1 MATDDGTRTRRE
13 ELFAAAAEI
22 FWEKGY
28 HATSM
33 GDLAAAMQMG
43 QSSLYHHIDSKETL
57 LYEMSESSM
66 RNITEAAA
74 SATSTD
80 PEERL
85 RDVISLHVG
94 SLLHDRS
101 RHATALIELRSLKPE
116 QRKAMVDLRTNY
128 DQLIDDTVSAVQTST
143 GRWPGVPTRLVR
155 LALLGML
162 NWTVFWYSE
171 GGAESPASV
180 AEAFSSIFLP
190 PLPAA

>member
-1 MATDDGTRTRRE
+1 
-13 ELFAAAAEI
+13 
-22 FWEKGY
+22 
-28 HATSM
+28 M

-85 RDVISLHVG
+85 REVIALHVG

-116 QRKAMVDLRTNY
+116 QRKSIVDLRTHY
-128 DQLIDDTVSAVQTST
+128 DQLIDDTVSAVQAAT

-171 GGAESPASV
+171 DGAESPASV
-180 AEAFSSIFLP
+180 ADAFSAIFLP
-190 PLPAA
+190 PLPSA